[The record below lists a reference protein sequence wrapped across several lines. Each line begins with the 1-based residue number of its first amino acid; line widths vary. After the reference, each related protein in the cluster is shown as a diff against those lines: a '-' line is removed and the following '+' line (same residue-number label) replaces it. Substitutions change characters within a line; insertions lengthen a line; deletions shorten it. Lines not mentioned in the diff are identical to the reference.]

1 MSFHKAFEKLLQVIA
16 ILDDRQIRVISEKI
30 IYRDP
35 LNIMYHKLITTKGV
49 FIVKFDK
56 FYFENF
62 GKMYLG
68 DAKIKGDSIDAVVIE
83 HVHEGENP
91 TFIFAKDD
99 GIFEI
104 DMSDFMQNAKKRLNR
119 KSRHITYSIAIT
131 HLRRMK

>member
-1 MSFHKAFEKLLQVIA
+1 MSFHKAFDKLLQVIA
-16 ILDDRQIRVISEKI
+16 ILDDRNIRVISEKV
-30 IYRDP
+30 IYQDP
-35 LNIMYHKLITTKGV
+35 LKIMYHQLITDKGM

-56 FYFENF
+56 FYFETF

-68 DAKIKGDSIDAVVIE
+68 DSKIKGDSFDAVVIE
-83 HVHEGENP
+83 HVHQGENP

-104 DMSDFMQNAKKRLNR
+104 EMSDFMQNAKKRLNR

-131 HLRRMK
+131 HFRRMK